1 VPYFDNPAGR
11 LHDLLSRLAEQ
22 PPSNSVIG
30 AWAEVLGVEMR
41 DVILRLGDVANLVPQ
56 IQAAAESGNEP
67 ALVDSVTRYR
77 DAWAK
82 PIFPVDSAFNAELHR
97 VLPDGPA
104 METLNLVS
112 AQLHRIAPD
121 GMVPDEEELAKL
133 KARLREISDEIQVAD
148 EIPEEL
154 RGLIVD
160 RLGDAVSA
168 LEHLNV
174 GGPGAVKRAME
185 ALIGSVLTTP
195 KNRGIA
201 VGSEKIKKMLAIAGV
216 IWVGFTAGQ
225 EVPKSIEGWGTT
237 IQLLTPGQD
246 DTNGDAAQS
255 PSAAEHV
262 DGGGGGPRQEH
273 SAAPEGAEAS
283 SAPSDP

>member
-1 VPYFDNPAGR
+1 LVPYFDNPAGR
-11 LHDLLSRLAEQ
+11 LHDLLSRLAEH
-22 PPSNSVIG
+22 PPSNPVID
-30 AWAEVLGVEMR
+30 AWAEVLGVEQR

-82 PIFPVDSAFNAELHR
+82 PIFPVDSAFNSELHR

-121 GMVPDEEELAKL
+121 GVVPDEVELAKL
-133 KARLREISDEIQVAD
+133 KARLREISDEIQVAE
-148 EIPEEL
+148 EIPVEL
-154 RGLIVD
+154 RELIVD

-195 KNRGIA
+195 ENRDIA
-201 VGSEKIKKMLAIAGV
+201 VGSQKIKKMLAIAGV

-237 IQLLTPGQD
+237 IQLLTPGQV
-246 DTNGDAAQS
+246 DTNGDAAQ
-255 PSAAEHV
+255 
-262 DGGGGGPRQEH
+262 QEH
-273 SAAPEGAEAS
+273 SAAPEDVEAS
-283 SAPSDP
+283 GAPRDP